1 MKIKVMLKLAAVAV
15 VGLAAI
21 ALSQPPLRAQ
31 QPDKGSR
38 SVWEGVY
45 TKEQAKR
52 GELLYVQNCSS
63 CHGPDLS
70 GNDEAAT
77 LSGPA
82 FLASWDGLSVNDL
95 SNRIRVSMP
104 PNNLGKLSRQQIV
117 DILSYVLSFNSFPA
131 GNAELDPKAEL
142 LKQVRIEATK
152 PKAKSSL

>member
-1 MKIKVMLKLAAVAV
+1 MNFLHIASAFTLGCVSFALCAV
-15 VGLAAI
+15 
-21 ALSQPPLRAQ
+21 RAQ
-31 QPDKGSR
+31 EPSAPTSR
-38 SVWEGVY
+38 SVWDGVY
-45 TKEQAKR
+45 TEEQAKR

-70 GNDEAAT
+70 GNDEAAA

-95 SNRIRVSMP
+95 SNRVRVSMP

-131 GNAELDPKAEL
+131 GNAELDPKSEL

-152 PKAKSSL
+152 PRTKSGSN